1 MEMNDPAIAGIKSGN
16 RLGGIS
22 QELAWCAMLRLVRIG
37 NTHKTSQQKRAR
49 HTPFVKAKEHNSY
62 TRKQTTMV
70 YHIRAKSP
78 YYYPNLLD
86 HSLLDDDE
94 EESDYEVPTTTRTPI
109 WILPPTPEIKRI
121 TRANLEEECRQYKRI
136 LGEQKLREE
145 RRNLGFQIHEHSNDE
160 PLTQRVIDSDDLI
173 PTEMLN
179 WLDYRSDN
187 NINESED
194 EHEEQEECDIPNKM
208 EDNNS
213 ENYEIFIR
221 KTNAF
226 DESDELNELFRNYM
240 PLENSVSYD
249 EDKENR
255 APNRQ

>member
-1 MEMNDPAIAGIKSGN
+1 M
-16 RLGGIS
+16 
-22 QELAWCAMLRLVRIG
+22 
-37 NTHKTSQQKRAR
+37 
-49 HTPFVKAKEHNSY
+49 
-62 TRKQTTMV
+62 
-70 YHIRAKSP
+70 
-78 YYYPNLLD
+78 
-86 HSLLDDDE
+86 
-94 EESDYEVPTTTRTPI
+94 
-109 WILPPTPEIKRI
+109 
-121 TRANLEEECRQYKRI
+121 
-136 LGEQKLREE
+136 
-145 RRNLGFQIHEHSNDE
+145 
-160 PLTQRVIDSDDLI
+160 IDSDDLI

-208 EDNNS
+208 EDNNL